1 MSNEVI
7 TVDEQQR
14 PRTAVVAYADIER
27 MAQAVAKSGLFGVKN
42 MDQALALMLVAQ
54 AEGRH
59 PALAARD
66 YDIIQGRPAKK
77 AEAMMRDFL
86 ESGGKVKWHQLDDKM
101 ADATFSHP
109 SGGEARI
116 DWDMKRAVA
125 AGLGGRDMWKKFP
138 RQMLRSRVV
147 SEGIRTV
154 CPMATS
160 GMYVPEEVSDIVK
173 EKRITPN
180 AGAGDELTA
189 ERQDEVKAI
198 VDKVQEWLNQDSIG
212 DAFLELENA
221 NLDLEEKRYAWTFFD
236 AKSRRAIKAEGERV
250 REAAKVLPPA
260 DVISDAQRK
269 RLEARIGELGLNRDE
284 IKAWVMAQF
293 NKAHF
298 KDLTSDEYA
307 KLDAELD
314 ATPAPEQEEGL

>member
-1 MSNEVI
+1 
-7 TVDEQQR
+7 
-14 PRTAVVAYADIER
+14 
-27 MAQAVAKSGLFGVKN
+27 
-42 MDQALALMLVAQ
+42 ML
-54 AEGRH
+54 
-59 PALAARD
+59 
-66 YDIIQGRPAKK
+66 
-77 AEAMMRDFL
+77 
-86 ESGGKVKWHQLDDKM
+86 
-101 ADATFSHP
+101 
-109 SGGEARI
+109 
-116 DWDMKRAVA
+116 
-125 AGLGGRDMWKKFP
+125 KKFP

-250 REAAKVLPPA
+250 REASKVLPTA
-260 DVISDAQRK
+260 DVISDAQKK